1 MSNGETQGVPRQEAC
16 AEQESLGRQE
26 QGIEGPGLALRE
38 ALRPTRMEYHA
49 RSEACA
55 NAADRTTRTQAQELT
70 MGLECVDVDM
80 AMDGKHV

>member
-1 MSNGETQGVPRQEAC
+1 
-16 AEQESLGRQE
+16 
-26 QGIEGPGLALRE
+26 
-38 ALRPTRMEYHA
+38 MEYHA